1 VLIDTRLPYNRD
13 SKTPL
18 YGHCSDPVELW
29 VPLMEKAYAK
39 LHGCYENLHGGS
51 LSQGLVDLTG
61 GVSEKILLH
70 SDEIKEAR
78 ENGQLWKELRK
89 YFQMGYLVGCA
100 NNVIDSDGNQEEG
113 TGNQGIQYNHAYG
126 VMDIRLALG
135 LQLIRI
141 RNPWG
146 FGEWTGP
153 FADEDEAWDDSKG
166 LKEELNYQFE
176 DDGTWWMKYD
186 DWFTNYNRVYVCK
199 VFPASWQ
206 QYSICSEWTGN
217 TAGGAYPPDVDRDET
232 TGVHTQLDT
241 NDKWF
246 NNPQFRLT
254 VYKKTQVY
262 ISLMQEDEKISNKP
276 YIPVNFMVVR
286 VKSKR
291 QRLWE
296 VDKDDVVIEAASGMQ
311 RFAQREIC
319 VNCWLSPTY
328 DKKPVHYIIVPNT
341 EVDSKKD
348 EERPFF
354 LRIFTSEKS
363 ELLELPKTI
372 EQNFLGKWSAST
384 AGGKRVL
391 QNGSE
396 NKYWCR
402 NPQYFLNLKKPTH
415 LKIILRKKGG
425 KKIKGV
431 NIGLCVTKAFP
442 PTTKPASKIKKDGVE
457 LSPAKGG
464 ATRLKASTRMT
475 KSTKKGFKTTTVVA
489 RRNYKE
495 DNFPEI
501 VPPELENLE
510 RKLQIL
516 PNEWYIESQFKGE
529 DVAAIYAYWKPT
541 KGPFLI
547 VPSLENPE
555 IQAEYTLTVFSSN
568 PVEIEKLEDSKNMV
582 ISGEWNE
589 KSAGGCHLYDRA
601 FETIP
606 DNFTWINNPKY
617 LLNLHTTQKTEVKI
631 TLSRPEKAW
640 KKKIAVSAV
649 DCMIGF
655 YVFPGNTTPTKENCR
670 SKVNFVPM
678 NEYSEVL
685 ELDGNP
691 EGYIIM
697 PTTYK
702 PKLKGPFIISVST
715 DVEFTL
721 NILD

>member
-1 VLIDTRLPYNRD
+1 
-13 SKTPL
+13 
-18 YGHCSDPVELW
+18 
-29 VPLMEKAYAK
+29 
-39 LHGCYENLHGGS
+39 
-51 LSQGLVDLTG
+51 
-61 GVSEKILLH
+61 
-70 SDEIKEAR
+70 
-78 ENGQLWKELRK
+78 
-89 YFQMGYLVGCA
+89 MGYLLGCA
-100 NNVIDSDGNQEEG
+100 YSAVDDDGNQEDG
-113 TGNQGIQYNHAYG
+113 QGNQGIQYNHAYG
-126 VMDIRLALG
+126 IMDIRSALG
-135 LQLIRI
+135 LQLVRI

-146 FGEWTGP
+146 VGEWTGA

-176 DDGTWWMKYD
+176 DDGTWWMKFD
-186 DWFTNYNRVYVCK
+186 DWFANYNRVYVCK
-199 VFPASWQ
+199 VFPAVWQ
-206 QYSICSEWTGN
+206 QYSICGEWSGN
-217 TAGGAYPPDVDRDET
+217 AAGGSYPPLIDRDEAS
-232 TGVHTQLDT
+232 GGNVHFDT

-246 NNPQFRLT
+246 NNPQYRLS

-262 ISLMQEDEKISNKP
+262 ISLMQEDEKISGRQ
-276 YIPVNFMVVR
+276 YIPVNFLVVR
-286 VKSKR
+286 VYSKK

-296 VDKDDVVIEAASGMQ
+296 VDKDDVVIEAADGLS

-328 DKKPVHYIIVPNT
+328 EKKPCHYIIVPNT

-363 ELLELPKTI
+363 ELLELPRTI
-372 EQNFLGKWSAST
+372 EQNFLGKWAVTT
-384 AGGKRVL
+384 AGGKRTL
-391 QNGSE
+391 PTGSD

-431 NIGLCVTKAFP
+431 NIGICVTKAFP
-442 PTTKPASKIKKDGVE
+442 PTAKPASKIKKDGVE

-464 ATRLKASTRMT
+464 ATRLKGTGTRIGKT
-475 KSTKKGFKTTTVVA
+475 NNRGFKTTTVA
-489 RRNYKE
+489 RRNFKE

-516 PNEWYIESQFKGE
+516 PNEWYVESQFKSE
-529 DVAAIYAYWKPT
+529 DVASLYAYWKPT
-541 KGPFLI
+541 KGPFLM
-547 VPSLENPE
+547 VPSLESPE
-555 IQAEYTLTVFSSN
+555 VMAEYTLTVFSSN

-589 KSAGGCHLYDRA
+589 KSAGGCHLYDVN
-601 FETIP
+601 FEKNS

-631 TLSRPEKAW
+631 TLSRPEKSW

-655 YVFPGNTTPTKENCR
+655 YVFPGNANPNTKDCR
-670 SKVNFVPM
+670 SEMNFVPM

-691 EGYIIM
+691 DGYIIM

-715 DVEFTL
+715 DVEFSL
-721 NILD
+721 NVQD